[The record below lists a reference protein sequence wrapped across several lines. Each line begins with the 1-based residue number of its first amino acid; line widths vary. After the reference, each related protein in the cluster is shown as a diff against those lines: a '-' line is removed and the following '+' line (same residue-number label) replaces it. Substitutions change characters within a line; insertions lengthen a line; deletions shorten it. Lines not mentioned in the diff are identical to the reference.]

1 MAIVVEKIWF
11 EVNTSLTLRG
21 RVFFGG
27 FGNLF
32 IRLLDYAKEKLK
44 VGDTV
49 SPLEFLGCR
58 CSGLCFKGVHW
69 PRDLRVRTLVEMA
82 KAGSSR
88 LRPLMF

>member
-1 MAIVVEKIWF
+1 MEKIWF

-32 IRLLDYAKEKLK
+32 IRLLDYAKEKVK
-44 VGDTV
+44 AGDTV

-58 CSGLCFKGVHW
+58 CSGSHFKGVYNC
-69 PRDLRVRTLVEMA
+69 RYLRVRTLSAMA
-82 KAGSSR
+82 KALVVTSEATYV
-88 LRPLMF
+88 LVY